1 MANILIVYASLTGN
15 TEEIAELIAEGI
27 KKQSHTAVL
36 KTAEE
41 CRADEVLNYDGSL
54 IGLYTWGDG
63 DLPDEFLD
71 FYEEL
76 DEVDLTGYP
85 VSLFGSGDTSYDLF
99 CGAVDTAEAKVKE
112 RGAVIMESSLKIEYS
127 PLDEEKNDCR
137 AFGARFAY
145 RLASMM
151 KEEVQNGTCS

>member
-15 TEEIAELIAEGI
+15 TEEIADLIAAGI
-27 KKQSHTAVL
+27 KGSDHKVVM
-36 KTAEE
+36 KTSEE
-41 CRADEVLNYDGSL
+41 CRADELLNYDGAL

-76 DEVDLTGYP
+76 DEIDLTGYP
-85 VSLFGSGDTSYDLF
+85 IALFGSGDTSYDLF

-112 RGAVIMESSLKIEYS
+112 RGAVVKEPSLKIEYS

-137 AFGARFAY
+137 ALGTRFVN
-145 RLASMM
+145 SM
-151 KEEVQNGTCS
+151 VSAG